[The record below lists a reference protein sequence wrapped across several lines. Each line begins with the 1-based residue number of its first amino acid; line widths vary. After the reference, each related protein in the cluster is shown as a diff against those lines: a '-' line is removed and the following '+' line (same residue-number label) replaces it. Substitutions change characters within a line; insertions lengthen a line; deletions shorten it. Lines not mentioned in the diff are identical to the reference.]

1 MNLTPTEYINR
12 NRETLPQQVLAYL
25 LDLEQATLTL
35 EELSN
40 EIDTLNSKLAEEEI
54 QRWKAEAALEESEAY
69 AKELREELDNFKGH
83 QP

>member
-12 NRETLPQQVLAYL
+12 NRETIPPQVLAYL

-40 EIDTLNSKLAEEEI
+40 EIDILNSELTEEES

>member
-1 MNLTPTEYINR
+1 MHLTPTEYINR
-12 NRETLPQQVLAYL
+12 NRETLPPQVLAYL